1 MIGKQN
7 DKENIDILGVKWI
20 LAPGGKEVVDQCQTE
35 VSDLRYEVCAL
46 GSLFRNL
53 ASHDFSD
60 EELYGI
66 GLVLEK
72 ISERLG
78 TVFDDVGKSITR
90 VEENDNE
97 K

>member
-7 DKENIDILGVKWI
+7 DQENIDVLGVKWI
-20 LAPGGKEVVDQCQTE
+20 LAPGGKEIVDQCQTE
-35 VSDLRYEVCAL
+35 VSDLRYEVCAI

-53 ASHDFSD
+53 ANYEFTD

-72 ISERLG
+72 VSKRLG
-78 TVFDDVGKSITR
+78 LAFDNLGKSIAR
-90 VEENDNE
+90 IE
-97 K
+97 